1 MLPIVLNRLSNRDF
15 CCHCG
20 TWSGEFTYLESDESM
35 TRLEA
40 VEDAHL
46 EEEEGP
52 LLLGGHVDDEHG
64 GVHRRLDHA
73 VPEGGPPAQEVS
85 VVVGVARRTDD

>member
-1 MLPIVLNRLSNRDF
+1 ML
-15 CCHCG
+15 CG
-20 TWSGEFTYLESDESM
+20 IWSGEFTYLESDEPM

-52 LLLGGHVDDEHG
+52 LLLGRHVDDEHG